1 MSVDGP
7 QSDLHL
13 FADNPYENILRQ
25 VSRQRRLFSVH
36 WELTYRCNE
45 KCTHCYLDVFAPNA
59 TVLGELNTQECLAM
73 VDEIAVAGVLNL
85 TLTGGEILVRR
96 DFFEIAEYARSKRLL
111 LRLFTNGIM
120 IRPEIADRIAALH
133 PYAVEIS
140 VYSTQPDVHDGI
152 TQIKRSWELSTRALR
167 LLHER
172 GVRTVMKTPIMGEN
186 VHEID
191 RLKALAGE
199 LGATF
204 HYDITI
210 TPKNTGALDPLKH
223 RISFADLV
231 ELMRRQIDPELWV
244 GRTIAQDQP
253 TCGIAQKA
261 IQIDP
266 YGNVFP
272 CVETRLKAGNVREK
286 PLAEIWQDLPFW
298 QELGGLTM
306 SKLTVCRT
314 CELRT
319 LCVRCHGLALK
330 EDGDLRGPALTN
342 CREALARRQ
351 ALVEMNALPLDYP
364 VPVHLVHVL
373 DDWMNQPSDGP
384 EQESGFIP
392 LSSLITETSNLYVGV
407 GEH

>member
-7 QSDLHL
+7 QSDLQVL
-13 FADNPYENILRQ
+13 ANNPYEEILRQ
-25 VSRQRRLFSVH
+25 ASRKHLLISVH

-59 TVLGELNTQECLAM
+59 AVPGELNTQECLAII
-73 VDEIAVAGVLNL
+73 DQIAEAGVLNL
-85 TLTGGEILVRR
+85 TLSGGEILVRR

-111 LRLFTNGIM
+111 IRLFTNGIM

-133 PYAVEIS
+133 PYSVEIS
-140 VYSTQPDVHDGI
+140 VYSAQPDIHDRM

-167 LLHER
+167 LLHAR
-172 GVRTVMKTPIMGEN
+172 GVRTVMKTPIMREN

-191 RLKALAGE
+191 QLRTLAGE

-244 GRTIAQDQP
+244 GRKVAQDQP

-272 CVETRLKAGNVREK
+272 CIETRFKAGNVREK
-286 PLAEIWQDLPFW
+286 SLAEIWQDQHFW
-298 QELGGLTM
+298 QELGGLTW
-306 SKLTVCRT
+306 SELTVCST

-351 ALVEMNALPLDYP
+351 ALVEMGALPLDYP
-364 VPVHLVHVL
+364 VPAHLVRVL
-373 DDWMNQPSDGP
+373 ADWMDHPSDSP
-384 EQESGFIP
+384 EQVSGFIP
-392 LSSLITETSNLYVGV
+392 LSNLISETSNLFVEV